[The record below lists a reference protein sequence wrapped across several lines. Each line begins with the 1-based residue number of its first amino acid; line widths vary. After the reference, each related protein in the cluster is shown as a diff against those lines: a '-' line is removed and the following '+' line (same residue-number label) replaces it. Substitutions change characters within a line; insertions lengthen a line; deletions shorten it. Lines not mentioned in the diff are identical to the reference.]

1 VTTPFRASADIDEAI
16 KKLQKSSKAASLI
29 SVTEYRIPPE
39 WAFEIDEGCL
49 RSHFPEYDMW
59 DDGSNRSQGTATL
72 YYPNGAVAAARV
84 TPFVEDPAFY
94 KQPTIP
100 YEIPV
105 GRSLDI
111 DEPYDLEL
119 ARALYEYRDEG

>member
-1 VTTPFRASADIDEAI
+1 MSAEIDEAI
-16 KKLQKSSKAASLI
+16 KKLQKSSRVSSLI

-39 WAFEIDEGCL
+39 WAFKIDDDCL
-49 RSHFPEYDMW
+49 RSHFFEYDMW
-59 DDGSNRSQGTATL
+59 DNGSNRTQETATL

-84 TPFVEDPAFY
+84 TPFVEDSAFY

-100 YEIPV
+100 YKIPV
-105 GRSLDI
+105 ERSLDI

-119 ARALYEYRDEG
+119 ARALYEYRNKD